1 MKGVC
6 EKVDFSGKNQRKQLC
21 PPFLKKHPLS
31 PYRGDNTPTIPPY
44 TPYKSPTNA
53 PNAPKVHHIQTDLA
67 FVYGLKNTN

>member
-21 PPFLKKHPLS
+21 
-31 PYRGDNTPTIPPY
+31 PPY

>member
-1 MKGVC
+1 MKN
-6 EKVDFSGKNQRKQLC
+6 F
-21 PPFLKKHPLS
+21 
-31 PYRGDNTPTIPPY
+31 DNTPTIPPY